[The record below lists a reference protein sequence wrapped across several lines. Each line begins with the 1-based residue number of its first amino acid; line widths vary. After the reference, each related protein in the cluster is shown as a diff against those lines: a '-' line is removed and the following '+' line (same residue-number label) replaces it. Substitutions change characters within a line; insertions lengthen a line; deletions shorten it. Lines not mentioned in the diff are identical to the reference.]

1 MSAPR
6 TSRDVTGLGAHPT
19 SIEALYSVI
28 NSYRDYRFAFSRILY
43 KIGSVKTI
51 GEKPLIRTALVLLVL
66 LLITPLVQAVE
77 EILKV
82 SAIPDENP
90 NELSRIY
97 TPFAEYLAKE
107 LGMKVRFIPVVDYAA
122 TVEGLAA
129 KKLDLVWYGG
139 FTSVQA
145 VKRTGNARRLAMRQ
159 EDADFKSVFVTRADS
174 GIRTLGDL
182 KGRTFSFG
190 SVSST
195 SGHLM
200 PRYFLL
206 KNGINPDRDLR
217 QVAYSGAHDATAL
230 WVESGKVDAG
240 ALNFLVWEKLVQA
253 RKVDPNKVTVFWTT
267 PLYADYVWTVR
278 GDLDR
283 GLPER
288 ITSAFLKLDYAN
300 PEHRRLLD
308 LHRTKKYIR
317 ASDEDWKGI
326 EEAAM
331 AAGLLK

>member
-1 MSAPR
+1 VRRR
-6 TSRDVTGLGAHPT
+6 TLLLTGLGALLAP
-19 SIEALYSVI
+19 
-28 NSYRDYRFAFSRILY
+28 RI
-43 KIGSVKTI
+43 TA
-51 GEKPLIRTALVLLVL
+51 GEIPPVLR
-66 LLITPLVQAVE
+66 I
-77 EILKV
+77 

-90 NELSRIY
+90 SELLRIY
-97 TPFAEYLAKE
+97 TPFADYLARE
-107 LGMKVRFIPVVDYAA
+107 LRMKVEFTPVVDYAA

-129 KKLDLVWYGG
+129 RKLDLVWYGG

-145 VKRTGNARRLAMRQ
+145 VRRTGGTAKRLVLRQ
-159 EDADFKSVFVTRADS
+159 EDAEFRSVFVARPGS
-174 GIRTLGDL
+174 GIRSLADL
-182 KGRTFSFG
+182 RGRTFAFG

-206 KNGINPDRDLR
+206 REGIRPEQDFK

-240 ALNFLVWEKLVQA
+240 ALNFLVWDKLVQQK
-253 RKVDPNKVTVFWTT
+253 KVDRAKVDVFATT
-267 PLYADYVWTVR
+267 PPYVDYVWTAR
-278 GDLDR
+278 GELDP
-283 GLPER
+283 GLRER
-288 ITSAFLKLDYAN
+288 ITSAFLKLDYAD

-317 ASDEDWKGI
+317 ANDADWKSI
-326 EEAAM
+326 EEAAV